1 MNNKNWYQSE
11 IKRLAKGKTI
21 SFANAEKWLEEELKQ
36 IQTAN
41 HCTYEEAVNL
51 YKWDKIEME
60 SFIKDYIESRRKM
73 GIEVSRE
80 VAKSAY
86 RASVL

>member
-1 MNNKNWYQSE
+1 MNNKIWYQSE
-11 IKRLAKGKTI
+11 IKQLAKDKTI

-60 SFIKDYIESRRKM
+60 SFIKDYIENRRKM

>member
-1 MNNKNWYQSE
+1 MNNKNWYRSE
-11 IKRLAKGKTI
+11 IKRLAKDKTI
-21 SFANAEKWLEEELKQ
+21 SFADAEKWLLEELSQ
-36 IQTAN
+36 IQKAN
-41 HCTYEEAVNL
+41 DCTYEEAVNL

-86 RASVL
+86 RASLL